1 MPLIYLW
8 MYSLEEGLTE
18 GISSMFDETSKN
30 KEEDG
35 DRQRKDTQKKDNQK
49 RKSILSQLSKEQLDL
64 KRMSLLNIDE
74 LET

>member
-18 GISSMFDETSKN
+18 RISSMFDETSKN

-35 DRQRKDTQKKDNQK
+35 DR
-49 RKSILSQLSKEQLDL
+49 
-64 KRMSLLNIDE
+64 
-74 LET
+74 